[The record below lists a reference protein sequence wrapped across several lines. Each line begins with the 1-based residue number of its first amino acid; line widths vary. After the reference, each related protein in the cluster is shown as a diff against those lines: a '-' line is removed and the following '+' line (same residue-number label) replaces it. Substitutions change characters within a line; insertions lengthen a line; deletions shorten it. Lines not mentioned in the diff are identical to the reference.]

1 VTGCPS
7 LDMDESTSLRSET
20 FDSMIEFATRVA
32 YLSCFSCSTGS
43 PLLMIG
49 PPKVIQSRKSLK
61 DSILVVSAR
70 IVRRICELEMY
81 RSRKRGV

>member
-1 VTGCPS
+1 VAI
-7 LDMDESTSLRSET
+7 DESTSLRSAT
-20 FDSMIEFATRVA
+20 FESMIALATRVA

-61 DSILVVSAR
+61 DSIFVVSTR
-70 IVRRICELEMY
+70 MVRQICELEM
-81 RSRKRGV
+81 